1 MASTVIP
8 IWPGSASFAQ
18 VSASYY
24 GTGTW
29 PPPTPFGFYDND
41 PQFQTDANKV
51 SNFCALHL
59 GYPIENIELQEIN
72 FFAAFEEAVTVYG
85 NELYAFQL
93 RDNYLSLEGASDRID
108 VNNSVFTPT
117 MATIVRLS
125 QQYGE
130 EAGAGGNVTW
140 YKGRLA
146 LVPGQQ
152 RYDLTKWAEDE
163 GIVGGIEIKNV
174 WYQPPPAINQLY
186 SPYMLGQ
193 GGGAGLGGVPAA
205 GVYGFGYGYAN
216 YLMMPTSY
224 TMQNIQA
231 IEMQNTVTLSN
242 YSFNIVNNIIS
253 VFPVPG
259 TGFAGDGFGGEYD
272 LYYGQYLVFDFI
284 KVQDR
289 IDAAFANGTNK
300 ITNTSDA
307 PYLNPT
313 YSKINSIGRSW
324 IFEYTLAKAKEI
336 LGLVRNKYST
346 IPIPG
351 SEVTLN
357 GDGLVTQGVADQEA
371 LITRLREYFDQTS
384 RQALLERRQ
393 AESVARVEEIK
404 QVPMT
409 IYIG

>member
-8 IWPGSASFAQ
+8 IWPGSASFSQ
-18 VSASYY
+18 VYNNYY
-24 GTGTW
+24 VNGQW

-59 GYPIENIELQEIN
+59 GYPIENVELQDIN

-93 RDNYLSLEGASDRID
+93 RDNYLSLEGASTLVD
-108 VNNSVFTPT
+108 VNNSLFTPS
-117 MATIVRLS
+117 MDVIVRLS

-140 YKGRLA
+140 YKGQLP
-146 LVPGQQ
+146 LTPGVQD
-152 RYDLTKWAEDE
+152 YDLSTWALEQ
-163 GIVGGIEIKNV
+163 GISGGIEIKNV
-174 WYQPPPAINQLY
+174 FYQPPPAINQLY
-186 SPYMLGQ
+186 SPTLMTGQ
-193 GGGAGLGGVPAA
+193 GGLGGVPPL
-205 GVYGFGYGYAN
+205 GFYGFGYGYAN
-216 YLMMPTSY
+216 YLMMPTSF
-224 TMQNIQA
+224 TMQNLQA

-242 YSFNIVNNIIS
+242 YTFNIVNNILS

-259 TGFAGDGFGGEYD
+259 TGMTGDDFDGGND
-272 LYYGQYLVFDFI
+272 LGYGQFLIFDFI
-284 KVQDR
+284 KIQDR
-289 IDAAFANGTNK
+289 IDAAFSDGTNK
-300 ITNTSDA
+300 ITDTSNA
-307 PYLNPT
+307 PYLNPD

-324 IFEYTLAKAKEI
+324 IFEYTLAKTKEM
-336 LGLVRNKYST
+336 LGLTRNKYSQ

-351 SEVTLN
+351 AEVTLN
-357 GDGLVTQGVADQEA
+357 GDSLATQGIADQEA
-371 LITRLREYFDQTS
+371 LITRLRDYFDQTS
-384 RQALLERRQ
+384 RQALLERRA

-409 IYIG
+409 IFIG

>member
-1 MASTVIP
+1 MANIP
-8 IWPGSASFAQ
+8 IWPGSSSFAQ

-24 GTGTW
+24 DLNVW
-29 PPPTPFGFYDND
+29 PPPTPFGFYDSD
-41 PQFQTDANKV
+41 SEFKTDANKV
-51 SNFCALHL
+51 ANFCALRL
-59 GYPIENIELQEIN
+59 GYPIENVELQDIN
-72 FFAAFEEAVTVYG
+72 FWAGFEEAVTIYG
-85 NELYAFQL
+85 NELYAFQT
-93 RDNYLSLEGASDRID
+93 RDNYLSLEGAPTSVD
-108 VNNSVFTPT
+108 VNTDVVTPT
-117 MATIVRLS
+117 FSSIVRLS

-140 YKGRLA
+140 FKGQ
-146 LVPGQQ
+146 LVLSPGVQD
-152 RYDLTKWAEDE
+152 YDLSLWAEE
-163 GIVGGIEIKNV
+163 NNIVGGIEIKNV
-174 WYQPPPAINQLY
+174 FYQPPPAINQLY
-186 SPYMLGQ
+186 SPSLMT
-193 GGGAGLGGVPAA
+193 GAGGLGGVPAA
-205 GVYGFGYGYAN
+205 GVYGMGYGYTN
-216 YLMMPTSY
+216 YLMMPTSF

-259 TGFAGDGFGGEYD
+259 TGAFEFGIDDGGG
-272 LYYGQYLVFDFI
+272 LGYGHYLVFDFI

-300 ITNTSDA
+300 ISNTSNV
-307 PYLNPT
+307 PYVNPV
-313 YSKINSIGRSW
+313 YSKINSIGRAW
-324 IFEYTLAKAKEI
+324 IFEYTLARAKEA

-357 GDGLVTQGVADQEA
+357 GDNLVASAATERDA

-393 AESVARVEEIK
+393 AESVARVAEIS

-409 IYIG
+409 IFIG

>member
-18 VSASYY
+18 VYTNYY
-24 GTGTW
+24 VSGQW

-59 GYPIENIELQEIN
+59 GYPIENVELQQIN

-93 RDNYLSLEGASDRID
+93 RDNYLSLEGASTLTD
-108 VNNSVFTPT
+108 VNDSIFTPT
-117 MATIVRLS
+117 FATIVRLS

-140 YKGRLA
+140 FKGQLA
-146 LVPGQQ
+146 LIPGVQD
-152 RYDLTKWAEDE
+152 YDLSIWANEQN
-163 GIVGGIEIKNV
+163 ITGGIEIKNV
-174 WYQPPPAINQLY
+174 FYQPPPAINQLY
-186 SPYMLGQ
+186 SPTLLAGQ
-193 GGGAGLGGVPAA
+193 GGLGGVPPA
-205 GVYGFGYGYAN
+205 GVYGMGYGYAN
-216 YLMMPTSY
+216 YLMMPTSF
-224 TMQNIQA
+224 TIQNLQA

-242 YSFNIVNNIIS
+242 YTFNIINNILS
-253 VFPVPG
+253 VFPIPG
-259 TGFAGDGFGGEYD
+259 TGLTGDDFEDGGDLGYGEY
-272 LYYGQYLVFDFI
+272 LIFDFI

-289 IDAAFANGTNK
+289 IDAAFSDGTNK
-300 ITNTSDA
+300 ISNTSNA
-307 PYLNPT
+307 PYLNPN

-324 IFEYTLAKAKEI
+324 IFEYTLAKAKEM
-336 LGLVRNKYST
+336 LGLTRNKYSQ

-351 SEVTLN
+351 AEVTLN
-357 GDGLVTQGVADQEA
+357 GDSLATQGIDEQEK

-384 RQALLERRQ
+384 RQALLERRA
-393 AESVARVEEIK
+393 AESVARVAEIN

-409 IYIG
+409 IFIG

>member
-1 MASTVIP
+1 MANIP
-8 IWPGSASFAQ
+8 IWPGSSSFAQ

-24 GTGTW
+24 GTPSTW
-29 PPPTPFGFYDND
+29 PPPTPFGFYDTD
-41 PQFQTDANKV
+41 SQFQTDANKV
-51 SNFCALHL
+51 ANFCALRL
-59 GYPIENIELQEIN
+59 GYPIENVELQDIN
-72 FFAAFEEAVTVYG
+72 FWAGFEEAVTVYG
-85 NELYAFQL
+85 NELYAFQT
-93 RDNYLSLEGASDRID
+93 RDNYLSLEGASTSVD
-108 VNNSVFTPT
+108 VNNDVVTPT
-117 MATIVRLS
+117 FSTIVRLS

-140 YKGRLA
+140 FKGRLP
-146 LVPGQQ
+146 LIPGQQ
-152 RYDLTKWAEDE
+152 RYDLAAWAEEE

-186 SPYMLGQ
+186 SPTLLAGQ
-193 GGGAGLGGVPAA
+193 GGLGGVPPA
-205 GVYGFGYGYAN
+205 GVYGLSYGYTN
-216 YLMMPTSY
+216 YLMMPTSF

-231 IEMQNTVTLSN
+231 IEMQNQVTLSN
-242 YSFNIVNNIIS
+242 YTFNIVNNIIS

-259 TGFAGDGFGGEYD
+259 TGAYGNEIDGGLD
-272 LYYGQYLVFDFI
+272 YGIFLVFDFI

-300 ITNTSDA
+300 ISNTSNV
-307 PYLNPT
+307 PYVNPV
-313 YSKINSIGRSW
+313 YSKINSIGRAW
-324 IFEYTLAKAKEI
+324 IFEYTLARAKDA

-351 SEVTLN
+351 AEVTLN
-357 GDGLVTQGVADQEA
+357 GDNLVTSAAAEREA

-393 AESVARVEEIK
+393 AESVARVAEIN

>member
-18 VSASYY
+18 VYTNYY
-24 GTGTW
+24 VSGQW

-59 GYPIENIELQEIN
+59 GYPIENVELQQIN

-93 RDNYLSLEGASDRID
+93 RDNYLSLEGASTLVD
-108 VNNSVFTPT
+108 VNDSIFTPT
-117 MATIVRLS
+117 FSTIVRLS

-140 YKGRLA
+140 FKGQLE
-146 LVPGQQ
+146 LIPGVQD
-152 RYDLTKWAEDE
+152 YDLSTWALDL
-163 GIVGGIEIKNV
+163 GISGGIEIKNV
-174 WYQPPPAINQLY
+174 FYQPPPAINQLY
-186 SPYMLGQ
+186 SPTLLAGQ
-193 GGGAGLGGVPAA
+193 GGLGGVPPA
-205 GVYGFGYGYAN
+205 GVYGLGYEYAN
-216 YLMMPTSY
+216 YLMMPTSF
-224 TMQNIQA
+224 TIQNLQA

-242 YSFNIVNNIIS
+242 YTFNIINNILS
-253 VFPVPG
+253 VFPIPG
-259 TGFAGDGFGGEYD
+259 TGLTGEDFDDGGNLGYGEY
-272 LYYGQYLVFDFI
+272 LIFDFI

-289 IDAAFANGTNK
+289 IDAAFSDGTNK
-300 ITNTSDA
+300 ISNTSNA
-307 PYLNPT
+307 PYLNPN

-324 IFEYTLAKAKEI
+324 IFEYTLAKAKEM
-336 LGLVRNKYST
+336 LGLTRNKYSQ

-351 SEVTLN
+351 AEVTLN
-357 GDGLVTQGVADQEA
+357 GDSLATQGIAEQEK

-384 RQALLERRQ
+384 RQALLERRA
-393 AESVARVEEIK
+393 AESVARVTEIN

-409 IYIG
+409 IFIG

>member
-29 PPPTPFGFYDND
+29 PPPTPFGFYDGD
-41 PQFQTDANKV
+41 SEFKTDANKV

-59 GYPIENIELQEIN
+59 GYPIENVELQEIN

-140 YKGRLA
+140 YKGQLA
-146 LVPGQQ
+146 LSTGVQS
-152 RYDLTKWAEDE
+152 YDLSLWAEE
-163 GIVGGIEIKNV
+163 NNITGGIEIKNV

-186 SPYMLGQ
+186 SPSLLMGQ
-193 GGGAGLGGVPAA
+193 GGLGGVPPA
-205 GVYGFGYGYAN
+205 GLYGFGYGTAN

-224 TMQNIQA
+224 TMQNLQA
-231 IEMQNTVTLSN
+231 IEMQNTVMFSN
-242 YSFNIVNNIIS
+242 YTFNIVNNILS

-259 TGFAGDGFGGEYD
+259 TGMTGDDFDGGND
-272 LYYGQYLVFDFI
+272 LGYGEYLVFDFI
-284 KVQDR
+284 KIQDR

-300 ITNTSDA
+300 ITNTGNA
-307 PYLNPT
+307 PYVNPT
-313 YSKINSIGRSW
+313 YSNINSIGRSW
-324 IFEYTLAKAKEI
+324 IFEYTLAKAKEM
-336 LGLVRNKYST
+336 LGLTRNKYSS

-351 SEVTLN
+351 AEVTLN
-357 GDGLVTQGVADQEA
+357 GDSLATQGIADQEA
-371 LITRLREYFDQTS
+371 LITRLRDYFDQTS
-384 RQALLERRQ
+384 RQALLERRA
-393 AESVARVEEIK
+393 AESEARVKEIN

-409 IYIG
+409 IFIG

>member
-1 MASTVIP
+1 MSSTVIP
-8 IWPGSASFAQ
+8 IFPGSASFAA

-24 GTGTW
+24 DTGIW
-29 PPPTPFGFYDND
+29 PPPTPFGFYDDD

-59 GYPIENIELQEIN
+59 GYPIENVELQQIN

-93 RDNYLSLEGASDRID
+93 RDNYLSLEGASDRIN

-140 YKGRLA
+140 YKGQLT
-146 LVPGQQ
+146 LTNGVQD
-152 RYDLTKWAEDE
+152 YDLSLWAEE
-163 GIVGGIEIKNV
+163 NGIVGGIEIKNV
-174 WYQPPPAINQLY
+174 WYQPPPAVNQLY
-186 SPYMLGQ
+186 SPSLLMGQ
-193 GGGAGLGGVPAA
+193 GGLGGVPPA
-205 GVYGFGYGYAN
+205 GLYGFGYGTVN

-224 TMQNIQA
+224 VMQNLQA
-231 IEMQNTVTLSN
+231 IEMQNTVMFSN
-242 YSFNIVNNIIS
+242 YTFNIVNNILS

-259 TGFAGDGFGGEYD
+259 TGMTGDDFDGGED
-272 LYYGQYLVFDFI
+272 LGYGEFLVFDFI
-284 KVQDR
+284 KIQDR
-289 IDAAFANGTNK
+289 LDAAFAEGTNK
-300 ITNTSDA
+300 IVNVGNA
-307 PYLNPT
+307 PYVNPV
-313 YSKINSIGRSW
+313 YSNISSIGRSW
-324 IFEYTLAKAKEI
+324 IFEYTLAKTKEV

-351 SEVTLN
+351 AEVTLN
-357 GDGLVTQGVADQEA
+357 GNELVSSAATEKEA
-371 LITRLREYFDQTS
+371 LITRLREYFDSTS
-384 RQALLERRQ
+384 RQALLERRA
-393 AESVARVEEIK
+393 AESVARVQEIN

-409 IYIG
+409 IFIG

>member
-1 MASTVIP
+1 MQILTSQKDLSDTFGTP
-8 IWPGSASFAQ
+8 I
-18 VSASYY
+18 
-24 GTGTW
+24 
-29 PPPTPFGFYDND
+29 
-41 PQFQTDANKV
+41 FQTDANKV

-108 VNNSVFTPT
+108 VNNSVFTPS
-117 MATIVRLS
+117 MDVIVRLS

-242 YSFNIVNNIIS
+242 YSFNIVNNILT

-324 IFEYTLAKAKEI
+324 IFEYTLAKAKEM
-336 LGLVRNKYST
+336 LGLTRNKYST
-346 IPIPG
+346 IPVPG
-351 SEVTLN
+351 AEVTLN
-357 GDGLVTQGVADQEA
+357 GDGLVASAATEKDA
-371 LITRLREYFDQTS
+371 LITRLREYFDQN
-384 RQALLERRQ
+384 
-393 AESVARVEEIK
+393 
-404 QVPMT
+404 
-409 IYIG
+409 